1 MILPRLDLDQ
11 ILVGI
16 GKDEFGVFAEK
27 ASCTALLALACHT
40 RHGESEIY
48 APVLKGDDLR
58 NGQDLNI
65 ILQSHRLD

>member
-1 MILPRLDLDQ
+1 LIKQ

-40 RHGESEIY
+40 RHGESEIH

-58 NGQDLNI
+58 NGQDFAVEYGLNST
-65 ILQSHRLD
+65 L